1 MIKKKQG
8 TVSLNAFVNLIE
20 NQLKLQIMIAL
31 LTWTSIF
38 AGGFLVLMLLLSIFG
53 GLDMDVDIGDTEVD
67 ADGGGLGIV
76 KGFLTFLSVASWVMK
91 ILLGSEQNPAIAACI
106 GVVAG
111 LVAFYILSKLFKLLL
126 RNEENVNW
134 TINDAL
140 FSTGEVYLRIPE
152 DGNGLVN
159 VTINGVTRE
168 LKAKTDNNKL
178 LPTGTPIAVTDIEGD
193 YVIVQEKE
201 ENH

>member
-1 MIKKKQG
+1 MI
-8 TVSLNAFVNLIE
+8 T
-20 NQLKLQIMIAL
+20 L

-111 LVAFYILSKLFKLLL
+111 LVAFYILSKLFKMLL

-168 LKAKTDNNKL
+168 LKAKTYNNKL